1 MAGEPTW
8 FVVVF
13 PIGPPDEEDWD
24 DEPTTSGHTLYP
36 SAVERMHA
44 DPDGTIRVILP
55 AAEDVA

>member
-1 MAGEPTW
+1 MADAPTW

-13 PIGPPDEEDWD
+13 PIGPLDEEDCD
-24 DEPTTSGHTLYP
+24 DETTTAGHTLYP

-55 AAEDVA
+55 SAESEA